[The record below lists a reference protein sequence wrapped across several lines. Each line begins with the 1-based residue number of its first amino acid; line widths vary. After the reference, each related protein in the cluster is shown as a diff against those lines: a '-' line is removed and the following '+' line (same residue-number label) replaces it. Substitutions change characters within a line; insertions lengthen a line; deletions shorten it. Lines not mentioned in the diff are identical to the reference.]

1 MALLR
6 ALLDNVRAADPFSHD
21 ETWFSCM
28 SFVAGFEHFIQTD
41 EPLAPHTWMRLGGPA
56 QYFAEP
62 TSAEELA
69 ALIARARDESLPTRL
84 LGGGSNI
91 LVRDEGVNGVV
102 IRLTAPAFTEIRV
115 EGNKV
120 IAGSGAKLA
129 HLVSTAAREGL
140 AGLEQLVGIPGTVGG
155 ALHGNATTQGGDIGQ
170 FTKQAV
176 VLTRGGQTL
185 TREKEDM
192 HFAHH
197 HSSLDELAILSA
209 SFELEEEDPQVVA
222 RRMQTLW
229 IVKRA
234 QQPNGPEGVGCIFQ
248 DPRGGSA
255 AELIDQAGLKGSRLG
270 EVEVSG
276 KNANFFV
283 VHPGATSADV
293 LRLLDSVRT
302 QVNERLGVELNPAI
316 DVW

>member
-1 MALLR
+1 
-6 ALLDNVRAADPFSHD
+6 
-21 ETWFSCM
+21 M
-28 SFVAGFEHFIQTD
+28 SFAAGFEHFLQTD

-62 TSAEELA
+62 TSVEELE
-69 ALIARARDESLPTRL
+69 ALIARAREESLPTRL
-84 LGGGSNI
+84 LGGGSNL
-91 LVRDEGVNGVV
+91 LVRDEGVSGIV

-115 EGNKV
+115 EGNSV

-129 HLVSTAAREGL
+129 HVVSTAAREGL

-155 ALHGNATTQGGDIGQ
+155 ALHGNAGTQGGDIGQ
-170 FTKQAV
+170 FTKEAQ
-176 VLTRGGQTL
+176 VLTRAGKIL
-185 TREKEDM
+185 TREKDDM

-197 HSSLDELAILSA
+197 HSSLDELAILGA
-209 SFELEEEDPQVVA
+209 TFELEEEDPQVVA

-229 IVKRA
+229 IVKRS
-234 QQPNGPEGVGCIFQ
+234 QQPGGPEGVGCIFQ

-255 AELIDQAGLKGSRLG
+255 AELIDQAGLKGTRSG
-270 EVEVSG
+270 EVEVSS
-276 KNANFFV
+276 KNANFFII
-283 VHPGATSADV
+283 HPGASSVDV
-293 LRLLDSVRT
+293 LRLMDSVRS